1 MSSSPQTTSSES
13 FFSVSRFRLIS
24 VTVLLIMSVVALTPW
39 SFETRIGGMALINI
53 LLTAVMLSRL
63 VVLIIDLMVTR
74 EPAATRTVSSEGRH
88 D

>member
-1 MSSSPQTTSSES
+1 MSSSPQTMLSGS
-13 FFSVSRFRLIS
+13 FFPISRFRLIS
-24 VTVLLIMSVVALTPW
+24 ATVLLIMSIVALTPW

-53 LLTAVMLSRL
+53 LLTAVMLYGL

-74 EPAATRTVSSEGRH
+74 ETAAARTVSTEERH

>member
-24 VTVLLIMSVVALTPW
+24 VSVLLIMSVVALTPW

>member
-24 VTVLLIMSVVALTPW
+24 VSVLLIMSVVALTPW

-53 LLTAVMLSRL
+53 LLTAVMLSGL

>member
-24 VTVLLIMSVVALTPW
+24 VSVLLIMSVVALTPW

-53 LLTAVMLSRL
+53 LLTAVMLSGL
-63 VVLIIDLMVTR
+63 IVLIIDLMVTR